1 MAIYKVGA
9 DGKAPKG
16 LKAGDTVVTGGGT
29 YKINSVNSDGSYNS
43 SLASKTTTTSNYTGG
58 YANNPTTSGSKG
70 SGGSSGGGGGYNK
83 STINSQYSSGTTDNS
98 LDYQAIME
106 AAVKAGD
113 YKTAAMAESLRNQ
126 KIDSTGSNYA
136 KTNQYTGWLSPDIG
150 TQAKTAMANGA
161 SAADVQKL
169 YNERYNKATTTKGL
183 EQYAD
188 DELMKEMLAYIQNAQ
203 NAESEEVVDEYQE
216 NFEFT
221 DEQPT
226 YTGKYDSEMEAL
238 LSQILN
244 RDSFSYDAQSDP
256 LYQQYAEQYRQ
267 EGDRAMKNTL
277 AEAAATAGG
286 MNSYAITAA
295 QQANDYYN
303 SQLANKIPELY
314 QLAYSMY
321 LDEKD
326 SMVQDMGILQSMDA
340 TNYNRYRDT
349 MADWRDDKNFAYN
362 LYKDAVAQGNWNKEF
377 AYNQFI
383 NDRNF
388 NYQTGRDTIL
398 DNRYANE
405 WNNTL
410 NRQNVEDQ
418 RYNQEWANTL
428 SQQALENERWDKQW
442 ENTLSQQELE
452 NNRYNQDT
460 ARSRVMELLS
470 LGVMPPDAD
479 LQAAGVDKAYA
490 EAYVKG
496 IQAEIARSSVKSS
509 GGSSSRS
516 SGSSSKSSSTK
527 TTKPSL
533 TPAQVDEYIMM
544 GNLTPG
550 VVEAYKYYHG
560 VYPEGYS
567 ASSEGSTASSTSKS
581 SSTKGGGDVPKTLS
595 METLLNLQTAG
606 ALLADDNGNMYWA
619 DGWSSDN
626 FQEKLNAY
634 KKANPF
640 MFLNG
645 IMN

>member
-1 MAIYKVGA
+1 MAIYKVGS

-16 LKAGDTVVTGGGT
+16 LKKGDTVVTGGGT
-29 YKINSVNSDGSYNS
+29 YKIDSVNSDGSYKS
-43 SLASKTTTTSNYTGG
+43 SLASKYTTTSNYTGG
-58 YANNPTTSGSKG
+58 YANNPSTSGSKS
-70 SGGSSGGGGGYNK
+70 SGGSSGGGYNK

-136 KTNQYTGWLSPDIG
+136 KTNQYTGWLSPDVG
-150 TQAKTAMANGA
+150 TQAKQAMANGA
-161 SAADVQKL
+161 SADAVQKL
-169 YNERYNKATTTKGL
+169 YDERYKKATTTKGL
-183 EQYAD
+183 EEYAD

-244 RDSFSYDAQSDP
+244 REGFTYDALNDP
-256 LYQQYAEQYRQ
+256 LYQQYRTQYQQ

-303 SQLANKIPELY
+303 SQLASKIPELY

-349 MADWRDDKNFAYN
+349 MADYRDDKNFAYN
-362 LYKDAVAQGNWNKEF
+362 MYRDAVAQGNWDKEF

-418 RYNQEWANTL
+418 RYNQEWNNTI
-428 SQQALENERWDKQW
+428 SQQGIANDRYAQEKAWEEARMLLEMGEMPDP
-442 ENTLSQQELE
+442 
-452 NNRYNQDT
+452 
-460 ARSRVMELLS
+460 ELLR
-470 LGVMPPDAD
+470 
-479 LQAAGVDKAYA
+479 AAGVDETYATAYI
-490 EAYVKG
+490 KG
-496 IQAEIARSSVKSS
+496 IEASHNKELQLKSTGVRSS
-509 GGSSSRS
+509 GGSGG
-516 SGSSSKSSSTK
+516 GS
-527 TTKPSL
+527 TTKKSGGNDVSDLTALYKGDDEGESNGGMTTEQLVQKVRDDVKSPDL
-533 TPAQVDEYIMM
+533 TPEAIADMLGTWIVYDEKEDKFKRTYDF
-544 GNLTPG
+544 GVFANPLTTPG
-550 VVEAYKYYHG
+550 MSNKI
-560 VYPEGYS
+560 
-567 ASSEGSTASSTSKS
+567 
-581 SSTKGGGDVPKTLS
+581 TL
-595 METLLNLQTAG
+595 G
-606 ALLADDNGNMYWA
+606 
-619 DGWSSDN
+619 
-626 FQEKLNAY
+626 
-634 KKANPF
+634 
-640 MFLNG
+640 
-645 IMN
+645 

>member
-1 MAIYKVGA
+1 MAIYKVGS

-16 LKAGDTVVTGGGT
+16 LKKGDTVVTGGGT

-58 YANNPTTSGSKG
+58 YANNPTTSGSKSTTTT
-70 SGGSSGGGGGYNK
+70 SGGSSGGSSGGGYNK

-98 LDYQAIME
+98 LDYQAIMD

-113 YKTAAMAESLRNQ
+113 YKTAAMAEALRNQ

-136 KTNQYTGWLSPDIG
+136 KTNQYAGWLSPDVG
-150 TQAKTAMANGA
+150 TQAKQAMANGA
-161 SAADVQKL
+161 SADVVQNL

-188 DELMKEMLAYIQNAQ
+188 DELMKEMLAYIENAQ
-203 NAESEEVVDEYQE
+203 NAESEEVIDEYQE

-244 RDSFSYDAQSDP
+244 REGFTYDALSDP
-256 LYQQYAEQYRQ
+256 LYQQYAAQYQQ

-303 SQLANKIPELY
+303 SQLAAKIPELY

-349 MADWRDDKNFAYN
+349 MADYRDDKNFAYN
-362 LYKDAVAQGNWNKEF
+362 LYKDAVAQGNFEKEF

-410 NRQNVEDQ
+410 NRQNVEDG
-418 RYNQEWANTL
+418 RYNDALAQENDRYEQEKAREEAF
-428 SQQALENERWDKQW
+428 AL
-442 ENTLSQQELE
+442 LE
-452 NNRYNQDT
+452 MGQ
-460 ARSRVMELLS
+460 
-470 LGVMPPDAD
+470 MPPTNL
-479 LQAAGVDKAYA
+479 LQAAGIDETYAAAYIR
-490 EAYVKG
+490 G
-496 IQAEIARSSVKSS
+496 INANKVTSSGGGGSS
-509 GGSSSRS
+509 GGSGGS
-516 SGSSSKSSSTK
+516 SG
-527 TTKPSL
+527 
-533 TPAQVDEYIMM
+533 
-544 GNLTPG
+544 
-550 VVEAYKYYHG
+550 
-560 VYPEGYS
+560 
-567 ASSEGSTASSTSKS
+567 GS
-581 SSTKGGGDVPKTLS
+581 GGGDDVSDLMALYGGNGETEGDGHPNLNDGS
-595 METLLNLQTAG
+595 VEGLGIGMINEETLARIAMKGGLIS
-606 ALLADDNGNMYWA
+606 DENGGIYWA
-619 DGWSSDN
+619 KGWNKDN
-626 FQEKLNAY
+626 WKDKMIEFSGNPALDKLLYGAF
-634 KKANPF
+634 K
-640 MFLNG
+640 
-645 IMN
+645 